1 MTIILILGILIPA
14 SSTERTCHIFY
25 STTFLPSFMSNE
37 RWHFF
42 GAEAFDLVLRKGKP
56 GEARSAFLHF
66 LGGGVFPPP
75 ICQSHNFGECCSRP
89 TTLEPKLEAPSPCSR
104 WSWKLVLE
112 EIYTSENQQSSKSDP
127 NSSDLLIQQVTG
139 HNISKVYR
147 VELMNDVKF
156 HHFQWSLK
164 ELPPHPRWPKLWC
177 SISVSTQTM
186 QRSISMWRCST
197 RFDGLT

>member
-1 MTIILILGILIPA
+1 MNDDIFLVPRPLTWFCVKVNL
-14 SSTERTCHIFY
+14 ERRGLRFSIF
-25 STTFLPSFMSNE
+25 
-37 RWHFF
+37 
-42 GAEAFDLVLRKGKP
+42 
-56 GEARSAFLHF
+56 
-66 LGGGVFPPP
+66 GGGWDVPPL
-75 ICQSHNFGECCSRP
+75 ICRHI
-89 TTLEPKLEAPSPCSR
+89 TLEPKLEAPSPCSR

-112 EIYTSENQQSSKSDP
+112 EIFTSENQQSSKSDP

-186 QRSISMWRCST
+186 QRSISMWRFST